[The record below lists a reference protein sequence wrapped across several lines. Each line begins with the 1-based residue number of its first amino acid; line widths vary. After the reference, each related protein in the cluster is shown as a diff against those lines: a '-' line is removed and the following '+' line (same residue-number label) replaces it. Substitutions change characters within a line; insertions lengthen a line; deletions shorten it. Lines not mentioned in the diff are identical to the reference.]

1 MGSAASSISKDA
13 SEATAEQMKEFYTSL
28 PADGKQKIEAALAAC
43 DTKKDDEPSKDE
55 PKAEPKKDEQAEVTK
70 DCLKG
75 STGII
80 DFLDEYLANDVS
92 NLMGIKE
99 WFQAFR
105 RLSGGDAFIKKEKL
119 RSSISSVSTT
129 DEDFE
134 KVIKPAFE
142 MSEKGGN
149 SSLNYEGF
157 VHCLIPDMI
166 KATGWQNKVT
176 FDDDMILPSFCA
188 ACDGSTGL
196 ISKDAWVSYIVE
208 NGCERDGV
216 SLASSWRAVAEEEFG
231 QILELTDENG
241 DKMLN
246 YSEFKKLAKLTGQ
259 G

>member
-28 PADGKQKIEAALAAC
+28 PADAKQKIEAALAAC

-70 DCLKG
+70 DCLFCN
-75 STGII
+75 TGIM
-80 DFLDEYLANDVS
+80 DFLDEYLANDVGEF
-92 NLMGIKE
+92 MGMEK

-105 RLSGGDAFIKKEKL
+105 RLSGGDAFIKKEQL
-119 RSSISSVSTT
+119 RSSISSVLTT
-129 DEDFE
+129 NEDFE
-134 KVIKPAFE
+134 YVIKRAFE

-149 SSLNYEGF
+149 SSLNYEVF
-157 VHCLIPDMI
+157 VQCLIPDMI
-166 KATGWQNKVT
+166 KATGWLNNKVT

-196 ISKDAWVSYIVE
+196 ISKDAWVSFLVE
-208 NGCERDGV
+208 NGRH
-216 SLASSWRAVAEEEFG
+216 RAFAQEEFG
-231 QILELTDENG
+231 LTDENG

-246 YSEFKKLAKLTGQ
+246 YSEFKKFATLTRQ